1 MTRNFKS
8 IYGYDPHANTFTPGR
23 VNLIGEHIDYNG
35 GMVLPA
41 ALPVGVEISI
51 GSRSDDIISI
61 ASTAFEDVITTRF
74 DQEKSGVWSD
84 YVLGAMKF
92 ARSEGM
98 IDKGVD
104 LFIHSSVPVGA
115 GLSSSAAVIV
125 GVLKTCRDL
134 TAALQ
139 TNQDI
144 AVIAR
149 KVENEFIGVP
159 CGIMDQMAVAI
170 VQHGQAIAL
179 DTKSLNYEVIKMPD
193 EHHMAIIHSGQER
206 NLADGRYGERKKE
219 CDDAGRILGNP
230 DLCLLNKEQ
239 LAQVDQLPEA
249 MGARVRHCVNEHQR
263 SINAVHA
270 LKENDIT
277 TFASLMNASHASLRD
292 DFEVST
298 DVIDKLVES
307 AAQFGAKGA
316 RLTGAGFGGCIVA
329 CVANKDLG
337 VWRENIIKAHP
348 HAHYIC

>member
-125 GVLKTCRDL
+125 GVLKTCKP
-134 TAALQ
+134 
-139 TNQDI
+139 I
-144 AVIAR
+144 
-149 KVENEFIGVP
+149 
-159 CGIMDQMAVAI
+159 
-170 VQHGQAIAL
+170 
-179 DTKSLNYEVIKMPD
+179 
-193 EHHMAIIHSGQER
+193 
-206 NLADGRYGERKKE
+206 
-219 CDDAGRILGNP
+219 RILRLLLVKLKMN
-230 DLCLLNKEQ
+230 LLACLAVLWIKWPLQ
-239 LAQVDQLPEA
+239 SYSMVK
-249 MGARVRHCVNEHQR
+249 R
-263 SINAVHA
+263 S
-270 LKENDIT
+270 
-277 TFASLMNASHASLRD
+277 R
-292 DFEVST
+292 
-298 DVIDKLVES
+298 
-307 AAQFGAKGA
+307 
-316 RLTGAGFGGCIVA
+316 
-329 CVANKDLG
+329 
-337 VWRENIIKAHP
+337 
-348 HAHYIC
+348 